1 MLTLFLTGATGA
13 LGRAVREKYLAEGW
27 NVAGFAHK
35 DDGFAHKHYRFW
47 PMDASD
53 EASVEQ
59 SFSKASQEFGTP
71 RSLIATVGGVRPWK
85 TVAETPIEDF
95 RALFELNLASFFLSA
110 KHALRLMPPGEG
122 TIISIGAEP
131 ALEPSAKKG
140 GYIAAK
146 SGLIALTRVIAEEGK
161 ATGITANCIVP
172 TVIHTKANEE
182 WGKPEDFP
190 KWTKPEDI
198 AAMCFFLTSEA
209 GKAVNGATIR
219 MPNRL

>member
-1 MLTLFLTGATGA
+1 MSTLFLSGATGA
-13 LGRAVREKYLAEGW
+13 LGSSVREKYLAEGW

-35 DDGFAHKHYRFW
+35 GDDFTHEHYRFW
-47 PMDASD
+47 PMDASN

-59 SFSKASQEFGTP
+59 SFGNASREFGAP
-71 RSLIATVGGVRPWK
+71 RALIATIGGVRAWK
-85 TVAETPIEDF
+85 TVSETSIEDF

-110 KHALRLMPPGEG
+110 KHALRLMPGEG

-140 GYIAAK
+140 GYIASKA
-146 SGLIALTRVIAEEGK
+146 GVIALTRVIAEEGK
-161 ATGITANCIVP
+161 STGITANCIVP

-182 WGKPEDFP
+182 WGKQEDFD

-198 AAMCFFLTSEA
+198 AAMCFFLTSEE
-209 GKAVNGATIR
+209 GKAVNGAIIR
-219 MPNRL
+219 MPNRM